1 MDWKHKVSISW
12 MRDRQEHITASEIR
26 SLIPLTAS
34 GNPRKVT
41 EMDYLKVYSKK
52 VAQITEA
59 DCWSYG
65 AAARGHI
72 LEPYAVRAFNDID
85 EGLPTLHHW
94 DDVLIGNGRE
104 HGLSYSPDALDV
116 EMGSAGDPKVLGEV
130 KSYGTERHLVTAQTP
145 KEKLEERWQVATA
158 MAVSPT
164 IEEAYLILFNPD
176 IKIPAGQVYVF
187 RFDRADLAGE
197 IETVLEVE
205 QKWLD
210 YVEKGPLA
218 SPKVMWQGESAC
230 STEDIRKVVSLKQR
244 LNP

>member
-1 MDWKHKVSISW
+1 MDWKHKVSINW

-26 SLIPLTAS
+26 SLIPLTAG
-34 GNPRKVT
+34 GNTRKVT
-41 EMDYLKVYSKK
+41 ETEYLKVYSKK
-52 VAQITEA
+52 VACITEA
-59 DCWSYG
+59 DCWSFG

-72 LEPYAVRAFNDID
+72 LEPYAVQTFNGIS
-85 EGLPTLHHW
+85 GKLPTLYHW
-94 DDVLIGNGRE
+94 DDVLIGNGKK
-104 HGLSYSPDALDV
+104 HGLSYSPDALDI
-116 EMGSAGDPKVLGEV
+116 EMGDTAQPTVLGEV

-145 KEKLEERWQVATA
+145 KEKLEERWQIATA

-176 IKIPAGQVYVF
+176 VKVTAGQVYVV
-187 RFDRADLAGE
+187 RFDRASLESE

-210 YVEKGPLA
+210 YVRKGPLESLIA
-218 SPKVMWQGESAC
+218 MWQGKSAC
-230 STEDIRKVVSLKQR
+230 STEYIEGAVSMRQR